1 MEKFIDLL
9 KEALDR
15 EDTIELTDEFRDY
28 DEWNSIA
35 YMSTI
40 AMLNE
45 EYGVQLTL
53 DEFKKLKTVKDI
65 YDVTLLKS

>member
-15 EDTIELTDEFRDY
+15 EDTIELTDEFRSY

-45 EYGVQLTL
+45 VYGVQLTL
-53 DEFKKLKTVKDI
+53 DEFKKLKTVKDV
-65 YDVTLLKS
+65 YDVILCKS

>member
-1 MEKFIDLL
+1 MEKFISLF

-15 EDTIELTDEFRDY
+15 DESVHIGDEFRDY

-35 YMSTI
+35 YLSTI

-45 EYGVQLTL
+45 EYNVQLTL

-65 YDVTLLKS
+65 FDVIENKD